1 MGDLLTLLRETWRLA
16 VADRANLASSAAAH
30 LDLVV
35 EALAIAC
42 LIAIPVG
49 ILATRSK
56 PVERVAVGL
65 ANVLQT
71 VPSLA
76 LLGFLLVVF
85 HGAIGK
91 PPALAALVIYS
102 LLPILKNTILG
113 LRSVDRG
120 VIEAA
125 EGMGMTG
132 GQRLRLVELP
142 LAVPVIL
149 GGVRVA
155 AVAAVGMATIAAFIG
170 AKGLGGF
177 IQRGLSTRDAR
188 QILLG
193 AIPAGLLALACDAA
207 LGELERTL
215 DPKRARATIVRRALA
230 IVAVLAL
237 LLAAAWGGLGEW
249 REWRARADGKTITI
263 GSKDGGEMIL
273 LGHMMA
279 DLVEAHTDLR
289 VDRRMNLNG
298 SLICF
303 DALRS
308 GGLDAYVE
316 YTGTAL
322 TAILKKK
329 PLRDPQAVR
338 AIVRDALRDQG
349 IRVLAPI
356 GFENTFAMLMRRDQA
371 ERWKIRTLS
380 DLRGHRSDI
389 RPGAGPEFMNRLDG
403 WSGLVAAYGLKFDAE
418 PREMDRNLLYEA
430 LAQGTIDLAAGD
442 STDGRIA
449 ALDLV
454 VLEDDRRYFP
464 PYEAVPLVRDATI
477 RRHPELAKA
486 LDRLSGT
493 IDAATMRRLNFEID
507 GKKRRPEDVSR
518 EYLKEAGLIP

>member
-1 MGDLLTLLRETWRLA
+1 VNGFFGLMADTWRLA
-16 VADRANLASSAAAH
+16 VEDRADLASSAAAH

-49 ILATRSK
+49 ILASRSK
-56 PVERVAVGL
+56 PVERAAVGL

-76 LLGFLLVVF
+76 LLGFLLVLF

-91 PPALAALVIYS
+91 PPALAALVIYA

-125 EGMGMTG
+125 EGMGMTPV
-132 GQRLRLVELP
+132 QRLRMVELP

-215 DPKRARATIVRRALA
+215 DPKRSRASFIRRS
-230 IVAVLAL
+230 VAVLAVVAL
-237 LLAAAWGGLGEW
+237 LLAAAWGGFDEW
-249 REWRARADGKTITI
+249 REQHAKSGGKTVTV

-279 DLVEAHTDLR
+279 DLIEAHTDLK
-289 VDRRMNLNG
+289 VDRRMNLSG

-303 DALRS
+303 DALKS

-322 TAILKKK
+322 TAILKH
-329 PLRDPQAVR
+329 DPMKDPEAVR
-338 AIVRDALRDQG
+338 MLVRSDLAHDG
-349 IRVLAPI
+349 IRVLDPI
-356 GFENTFAMLMRRDQA
+356 GFENTFAMMMRREQA
-371 ERWKIRTLS
+371 ERLGIRRLS
-380 DLRGHRSDI
+380 DLSRHQSDI
-389 RPGAGPEFMNRLDG
+389 RPGAGPEFMNRPDG
-403 WSGLVAAYGLKFDAE
+403 WRGLVAAYGLKFDAR

-430 LAQGTIDLAAGD
+430 LARGTIDLAAGD

-454 VLEDDRRYFP
+454 VLEDDRRFFP
-464 PYEAVPLVRDATI
+464 PYEAVPLVREDAI
-477 RRHPELAKA
+477 RRHPEIADA
-486 LDRLSGT
+486 LKRLSGK
-493 IDAATMRRLNFEID
+493 IDAATMRRLNYEID

-518 EYLKEAGLIP
+518 EFLRGAKLIP